1 MATYYVIL
9 RHVRK
14 INVYMGGVLLLGTLD
29 HMQIQPA
36 FNQRP
41 FLTENS
47 IISCYKMV
55 VIKNS
60 VRSTI
65 YAYLEVKALVRKDY
79 LKFDKEPHL
88 IEIFRYLC
96 FKSCTFLSHWN
107 DPHIIITPFRLYR
120 KQFQPGK
127 LYMTIIIE

>member
-47 IISCYKMV
+47 IISCSKMV
-55 VIKNS
+55 ALKHS
-60 VRSTI
+60 VRYTGD
-65 YAYLEVKALVRKDY
+65 AYLEVQYFLRKDY
-79 LKFDKEPHL
+79 FTFDK
-88 IEIFRYLC
+88 
-96 FKSCTFLSHWN
+96 
-107 DPHIIITPFRLYR
+107 
-120 KQFQPGK
+120 
-127 LYMTIIIE
+127 